1 MLRIHDMER
10 SKYKENKINLG
21 ASVSKK
27 GSFQKTNSLSR
38 LSKMIGARG
47 MSKKRIYGISSSIKQ
62 RSIVKFSYSINK
74 YSSQWKAQGKYLM
87 RKNARSEDWG
97 FDRQNSDIDIAAE
110 LSNWQEAGDEV
121 LYKIII
127 SSEQGAKIDL
137 KDHARKLMDELE
149 KGLNAKIQWNA
160 VIHNNTD
167 HMYVHIVLRG
177 IDQAGKKIKISN
189 GYRMK
194 GLRLLSERLLT
205 NEIGFRQ
212 KKDILE
218 ARQNVVYKNH
228 ITAIDR
234 DIERLKSK
242 KNYIRINFNHR
253 SVYHHTRSLQL
264 VQRLDYLV
272 DKGLAEKV
280 ERGLY
285 TVKDDFL
292 SVIKKEQVRHDII
305 KSLQAHKKNMV
316 DKDLPFEHKYL
327 EVKEHIVGRIVG
339 VGVSDD
345 VRDSRYIILEGV
357 DGKAYRLDLT
367 GKMLKERDKLS
378 LRNGDI
384 LYVEKRMFEKDGK
397 EIKYTHFRNFKNLEE
412 LTYSIEINELDR
424 DYIAKCKNRSKEMQ
438 LNKNTPKLQ
447 KAYIDIMKKRMR
459 ILIDERLIDDSLNVI
474 TRSRGRRLER
484 KLE

>member
-1 MLRIHDMER
+1 MLKIHDIEH
-10 SKYKENKINLG
+10 SNIINLG
-21 ASVSKK
+21 SSVSKK
-27 GSFQKTNSLSR
+27 GSFRKTTSLSR
-38 LSKMIGARG
+38 LSKIIGAMG
-47 MSKKRIYGISSSIKQ
+47 ISKKRIYGISNPIKQ
-62 RSIVKFSYSINK
+62 RSIVKFSYSVNK
-74 YSSQWKAQGKYLM
+74 YGSQWKAQGKYLM
-87 RKNARSEDWG
+87 RKNARGEERG
-97 FDRQNSDIDIAAE
+97 FDRKNSDIDIAAE
-110 LSNWQEAGDEV
+110 LSNWQQAKDEV
-121 LYKIII
+121 LYKIIL
-127 SSEQGAKIDL
+127 SPEQGARIDL

-149 KGLNAKIQWNA
+149 KDLRVKIQWNA
-160 VIHNNTD
+160 VIHTNTD
-167 HMYVHIVLRG
+167 HKHVHIVLRG

-194 GLRLLSERLLT
+194 GLRLQSEKLLT
-205 NEIGFRQ
+205 REIGFRQ

-218 ARQNVVYKNH
+218 ARQKVVYKNH

-234 DIERLKSK
+234 DIERLRSN
-242 KNYIRINFNHR
+242 KNYIRIDFNKK
-253 SVYHHTRSLQL
+253 SVYQHTKSLQL

-327 EVKEHIVGRIVG
+327 DVKDHVIGRIVG

-345 VRDSRYIILEGV
+345 VKDLRYIILEGV

-378 LRNGDI
+378 LKNGDI
-384 LYVEKRMFEKDGK
+384 LYMEKRMFEKDGK
-397 EIKYTHFRNFKNLEE
+397 EIKYTHFR
-412 LTYSIEINELDR
+412 
-424 DYIAKCKNRSKEMQ
+424 
-438 LNKNTPKLQ
+438 
-447 KAYIDIMKKRMR
+447 
-459 ILIDERLIDDSLNVI
+459 
-474 TRSRGRRLER
+474 
-484 KLE
+484 